1 MCLRRVFY
9 LGPKKKVLRFL
20 LFLISTSSCTGLSKM
35 KYLQKR
41 FENFKAFHK
50 LENVV
55 IDAFNI
61 GAGPVT

>member
-1 MCLRRVFY
+1 
-9 LGPKKKVLRFL
+9 
-20 LFLISTSSCTGLSKM
+20 M